1 MPPKKK
7 GKKKSPTKKAP
18 KEGIDYQQ
26 KLALTQHD
34 LTISVKQAVENRSLA
49 EEWKKNFFEKDHV
62 LQQEE
67 LKFQD
72 IREHMIREAEQQRLE
87 SSRKIYDLEEKNQL
101 LEEEKNS
108 LKEKNENLEKS
119 LKALQDEYSAEKTQY
134 EMKLKK
140 SQQDNEKKIF
150 DVLAKIK
157 TRLNHAN
164 RKWTKEAN
172 EFLAQNKEELKAMG
186 IQPFDY

>member
-62 LQQEE
+62 LQPGW
-67 LKFQD
+67 
-72 IREHMIREAEQQRLE
+72 APGTAG
-87 SSRKIYDLEEKNQL
+87 NPGP
-101 LEEEKNS
+101 
-108 LKEKNENLEKS
+108 
-119 LKALQDEYSAEKTQY
+119 A
-134 EMKLKK
+134 
-140 SQQDNEKKIF
+140 
-150 DVLAKIK
+150 
-157 TRLNHAN
+157 
-164 RKWTKEAN
+164 
-172 EFLAQNKEELKAMG
+172 G
-186 IQPFDY
+186 